1 MASDK
6 DFFRSTLAKLPM
18 PRCRSVRMRSSAL
31 EAARFLFATIN
42 LYVDGDGGGAA
53 GGGSGGGVGGAESSS
68 DTSDSGGGVVACVD
82 FLYRFSNNVS
92 LACGRF

>member
-18 PRCRSVRMRSSAL
+18 PRCRSMCMRFSAL
-31 EAARFLFATIN
+31 EAARFLFATII
-42 LYVDGDGGGAA
+42 LYVGGDGGGEA
-53 GGGSGGGVGGAESSS
+53 GGGSGGGVGGAELCS
-68 DTSDSGGGVVACVD
+68 DASDFGGGVVACID
-82 FLYRFSNNVS
+82 FLYRFKNNVS